1 MVGSVSRDRL
11 LPTIIGKG
19 RMSMKHIG
27 LLQRITS
34 NGKLSIFLIALPGI
48 VHFIVF
54 KYLPLFGNVIAFQN
68 YDLFQ
73 GIFHSRWVG
82 FDHFIRMFSYG
93 EFLKVLRNTLL
104 LSFYQ
109 LLFGFPAP
117 LILALLL
124 NEMRSMWLKRMNQTL
139 LYLPHFL
146 SWIIVG
152 GIFIEL
158 FAPKGL
164 VNSLFG
170 TLFGWK
176 DTYFFTEPQYFR
188 AILVSIGIWKSAGWG
203 TIIYLAAL
211 AGVNPNLYEAA
222 MIDGAGRWKQMIH
235 ITLPAIVP
243 VIVILFL
250 LNIGHF
256 LDQNVEQVL
265 VFLNPLVHD
274 VGEVIDTYVYRLGV
288 IGAQFSFTTAIGIFK
303 SVVSLILVVSLNQV
317 SKKVTGE
324 TIY

>member
-1 MVGSVSRDRL
+1 
-11 LPTIIGKG
+11 
-19 RMSMKHIG
+19 MSMKHTG
-27 LLQRITS
+27 YVRRITS
-34 NGKLSIFLIALPGI
+34 NAKLSIFLIALPGI
-48 VHFIVF
+48 LHFIVF
-54 KYLPLFGNVIAFQN
+54 KYVPLFGNIIAFQN
-68 YDLFQ
+68 YDLFM
-73 GIFHSRWVG
+73 GMLHSPWVG
-82 FDHFIRMFSYG
+82 FDNFIRMLSYG
-93 EFLKVLRNTLL
+93 EFLNVLRNTLL
-104 LSFYQ
+104 ISLYQ
-109 LLFGFPAP
+109 LVFGFPAP
-117 LILALLL
+117 FILALLL
-124 NEMRSMWLKRMNQTL
+124 NEMRTMWLKRVNQTL

-158 FAPKGL
+158 LAPQGFI
-164 VNSLFG
+164 NSILG
-170 TLFGWK
+170 MLFGWA
-176 DTYFFTEPQYFR
+176 DTYFITEPHYFR
-188 AILVSIGIWKSAGWG
+188 GILVFTGIWKSAGWG

-235 ITLPAIVP
+235 ITLPSIVP
-243 VIVILFL
+243 VIVTLFL
-250 LNIGHF
+250 LNVGHF

-265 VFLNPLVHD
+265 AFLNPLVRD

-303 SVVSLILVVSLNQV
+303 SVVSLILVVSLNQL

>member
-1 MVGSVSRDRL
+1 
-11 LPTIIGKG
+11 
-19 RMSMKHIG
+19 MKHMG

-34 NGKLSIFLIALPGI
+34 NAKLSIFLIALPGI
-48 VHFIVF
+48 LHFIVF
-54 KYLPLFGNVIAFQN
+54 KYVPLFGNVIAFQN
-68 YDLFQ
+68 YDLFL
-73 GIFHSRWVG
+73 GIWNSKWVG

-93 EFLKVLRNTLL
+93 EFIKVLRNTLL

-124 NEMRSMWLKRMNQTL
+124 NEMRTVWLKRMNQTL

-164 VNSLFG
+164 INSILD

-176 DTYFFTEPQYFR
+176 DTYFMTEPQYFR
-188 AILVSIGIWKSAGWG
+188 GILVSIGIWKSVGWG
-203 TIIYLAAL
+203 TIIFLAAL
-211 AGVNPNLYEAA
+211 AGINPHLYEAA
-222 MIDGAGRWKQMIH
+222 MIDGAGRWKRMTH

-288 IGAQFSFTTAIGIFK
+288 IGAQFSYTTAIGIFK
-303 SVVSLILVVSLNQV
+303 SVVSLVLVVSLNQV